1 MICINTSFVYK
12 GKKILLLLLIMI
24 TISKTH
30 WSQKN
35 EIGILL
41 GGANYFGILD
51 LIFPKQDQHL
61 DYFLK
66 NITKKKYPS

>member
-1 MICINTSFVYK
+1 
-12 GKKILLLLLIMI
+12 MI

-41 GGANYFGILD
+41 GGANYFGDIG
-51 LIFPKQDQHL
+51 F
-61 DYFLK
+61 
-66 NITKKKYPS
+66 NISKTRPAFGLFFKKHNKKKYPS